1 MLTEILKLTTSAL
14 ADIVAAMINIQ
25 QLANQFKV
33 FSEPVRLRILHLLL
47 ESGELC
53 VCDLMQSLQLTQ
65 SVVSRHLAYLK
76 KQQFINDR
84 RDGLWV
90 FYKINPT
97 QPSIIKQL
105 LENYQTYASN
115 SIELKRDLEQLSV
128 KKNVC
133 S

>member
-1 MLTEILKLTTSAL
+1 VLTEILKLTTSAL